1 MYMNSLKNELTNQI
15 PLLQNDIKKLIS
27 EKGGE
32 KISEVTVAQ
41 AYSGLRGYKSIRLR
55 Y

>member
-1 MYMNSLKNELTNQI
+1 MNSLKNELTNQI

-32 KISEVTVAQ
+32 KISE
-41 AYSGLRGYKSIRLR
+41 
-55 Y
+55 